1 MLLANKISYI
11 DRVPF
16 GVIGI
21 ISPWN
26 YPFGIPMHEIIMALI
41 AGNGVVLKAAS
52 QTQEVAKLISEVV
65 GAAKLPEGL
74 FTLLNIPG
82 NVAGDA
88 FIDSGINK
96 LFFTGSVP
104 VGKN

>member
-16 GVIGI
+16 G
-21 ISPWN
+21 SDWNYKSWN

-52 QTQEVAKLISEVV
+52 QTRGGCKTH
-65 GAAKLPEGL
+65 
-74 FTLLNIPG
+74 F
-82 NVAGDA
+82 
-88 FIDSGINK
+88 
-96 LFFTGSVP
+96 
-104 VGKN
+104 